1 MLVGLR
7 RSLASKHHDQPRED
21 DRDRHD
27 HDGAGTRIPT
37 TRGSRW
43 RWGTLPNGVA
53 AGSPNSVRITIL
65 DAGSEPGVT
74 VSATSLTVTEGG
86 TNTYTVKL
94 NSRPGADVTVTPAS
108 SAVAKAT
115 VSGALT
121 FTPSEWNT
129 PKTVTVTGVE
139 DADAANDR
147 ATIRHTA
154 SSSDS
159 DYGGRLAIDQV
170 AVTVNDDDTA
180 VSLSATPSQVME
192 GSPVTVTVR
201 LAAALSS
208 DVKIPVALTAD
219 TAETDDYGPL
229 ASITISRGKTTGTGT
244 ITTAQDTDTDDERFT
259 VALGTLPNGVA
270 AGSPNSVRITILDAG
285 SESGVTV
292 SASSLTVTEGGTNTY
307 TVKLELQTERGR
319 DGHAGQQCRGEGD
332 GIRRAHLHAERM
344 EHAQDR
350 HGDGRRGRRRG
361 ERPGHDPAHGE
372 QRRQRLRRPAGNRP
386 GGGHGQRR

>member
-1 MLVGLR
+1 M
-7 RSLASKHHDQPRED
+7 
-21 DRDRHD
+21 
-27 HDGAGTRIPT
+27 
-37 TRGSRW
+37 
-43 RWGTLPNGVA
+43 
-53 AGSPNSVRITIL
+53 
-65 DAGSEPGVT
+65 
-74 VSATSLTVTEGG
+74 SATSLTVAEGG

-94 NSRPGADVTVTPAS
+94 NSRPSADVTVTPAS

-159 DYGGRLAIDQV
+159 GYGGRLAIDRV
-170 AVTVNDDDTA
+170 AVTVNDDDTT
-180 VSLSATPSQVME
+180 VSLSATPNPVTE
-192 GSPVTVTVR
+192 GSTVTVTAR

-208 DVKIPVALTAD
+208 DVEIPVALTAD

-229 ASITISRGKTTGTGT
+229 SSITISRGTTTGTGT

-270 AGSPNSVRITILDAG
+270 AGSPNSVRITISDDDSSTTPTTNAADPPSTDAG
-285 SESGVTV
+285 TPPTTDTGSEPGVTV

-307 TVKLELQTERGR
+307 TVKLNSRPSADVTVTPASSAVAKATVSGALTFTPSEWNTPKTVTVTGVEDADAANDRG
-319 DGHAGQQCRGEGD
+319 H
-332 GIRRAHLHAERM
+332 H
-344 EHAQDR
+344 
-350 HGDGRRGRRRG
+350 
-361 ERPGHDPAHGE
+361 PAHGE
-372 QRRQRLRRPAGNRP
+372 QQRQRLRRPSDNRP